1 MKQLA
6 RWLGVSHHVGLDLC
20 YWLVTDSRQ
29 VVSKTLVE
37 HVTHDD
43 YLHEDIKKRIEDFDK
58 KLKGRLD
65 DSNFILQGEDN
76 VDLRFLEDIVDDNG
90 IGAIGE
96 KGIMPTDE
104 EYGDMLVEERPEEDD
119 EAIDKYLNMELTLG
133 VGTDDERWGRVV
145 KRSYRS
151 CSF

>member
-65 DSNFILQGEDN
+65 DSNFIL
-76 VDLRFLEDIVDDNG
+76 
-90 IGAIGE
+90 
-96 KGIMPTDE
+96 
-104 EYGDMLVEERPEEDD
+104 
-119 EAIDKYLNMELTLG
+119 
-133 VGTDDERWGRVV
+133 
-145 KRSYRS
+145 
-151 CSF
+151 

>member
-1 MKQLA
+1 LA
-6 RWLGVSHHVGLDLC
+6 KWLGVSHHVGSDLC

-29 VVSKTLVE
+29 VVLKMLVE
-37 HVTHDD
+37 HVTRDD
-43 YLHEDIKKRIEDFDK
+43 YLHKRIEDFDK

-96 KGIMPTDE
+96 KGIMPTGE
-104 EYGDMLVEERPEEDD
+104 EYCDMLVEERPEEND

-133 VGTDDERWGRVV
+133 DGTDDERRG
-145 KRSYRS
+145 
-151 CSF
+151 